1 MAGEKTEKATP
12 KRKDEERKKGNIF
25 QSREVVIVFSLL
37 VMFYALK
44 ILMPTI
50 INSLELCLSQFI
62 GEMEHMAELSIA
74 ESKVLYIHGLT
85 AFLIAALP
93 LLLISGL
100 ISVVFTFAQTRFL
113 FSFKTLEFK
122 FSRLNPLEGLKKML
136 SLRGLIELI
145 KSIIKI
151 LVLGYIIY
159 TVLLKRIA
167 FFPRMMDMS
176 IQQSVGYLG
185 DTIMSIAISV
195 ALVFIF
201 VAGLDYF
208 YQWWDYEKRLRMSK
222 QDIKEEYKQTEGD
235 PQIKGKIKDLQRRQ
249 AMSRMMQ
256 NVPKADVIIRNPTH
270 YAIAVAYDAGK
281 NRAPVVLAKGMDH
294 MAKRIIET
302 AESHQITIMEN
313 RPLARGLYETVE
325 VDCEIPEQFYKPV
338 AEVLAFVYN
347 LRKKEWGKGENIK

>member
-25 QSREVVIVFSLL
+25 QSSEVVIIFSLL
-37 VMFYALK
+37 IMFYALK
-44 ILMPTI
+44 ILMPSMI
-50 INSLELCLSQFI
+50 HSLKQCLSQFI
-62 GEMEHMAELSIA
+62 GRMDSMAQLSIA
-74 ESKVLYIHGLT
+74 ESKVLYIHGLMT
-85 AFLIAALP
+85 FLFAALP
-93 LLLISGL
+93 LLMISGL

-122 FSRLNPLEGLKKML
+122 FSRLNPFEGLKKML

-145 KSIIKI
+145 KSVIKVS
-151 LVLGYIIY
+151 VLGYIIY
-159 TVLLKRIA
+159 SVLLKRIA

-176 IQQSVGYLG
+176 IQQSVSYLG
-185 DTIMSIAISV
+185 DVFLSIVTSV

-235 PQIKGKIKDLQRRQ
+235 PQIKGKIRDLQRRQ

-256 NVPKADVIIRNPTH
+256 NVPKADVVIRNPTH

-281 NRAPVVLAKGMDH
+281 NRAPVVLAKGADH

-347 LRKKEWGKGENIK
+347 LKKKEWGKGENIK